1 MFIANIRKQEEH
13 SVISGAAAD
22 DGTTTTW
29 IDASYIDFAP
39 NGAKWITD

>member
-1 MFIANIRKQEEH
+1 MFIANIRKQEEY
-13 SVISGAAAD
+13 SVISGAAD